1 MIMESMANYIM
12 QILKSQVIKMW
23 SWGFNSP
30 KSLPNNKGLKFKV
43 NGFKH
48 RGWVEVIYDEG
59 TDAFNINLLNNRN
72 NVVKQ
77 INGAYIDNLVDIID
91 NAVEKTD
98 NYEERIIAEYF

>member
-1 MIMESMANYIM
+1 MESMANYIM
-12 QILKSQVIKMW
+12 QILKSQIIKMW

-48 RGWVEVIYDEG
+48 KGWVEVIYDEG
-59 TDAFNINLLNNRN
+59 VDAFNINLLNYRN

-77 INGAYIDNLVDIID
+77 INGAYLDNLVDVID

-98 NYEERIIAEYF
+98 NYEERIKTEYAL